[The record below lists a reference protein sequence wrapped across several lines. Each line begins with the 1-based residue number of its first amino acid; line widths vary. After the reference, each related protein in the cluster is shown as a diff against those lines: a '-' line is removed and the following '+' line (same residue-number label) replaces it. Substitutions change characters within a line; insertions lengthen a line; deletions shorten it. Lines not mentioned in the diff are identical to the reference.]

1 MQSIG
6 TVFQKRRGGL
16 PLMFALLLG
25 VALLGRAGDVACA
38 SSSRSVYLG
47 VWQPGAPASM
57 SAVTQ
62 FERDAGKH
70 VAIVQWYQQWAGG
83 SGAFDPSL
91 PAAVAAHG
99 SMPLITW
106 EPWDPSA
113 GANQPAFALS
123 AIVAGNYDAY
133 VRSWA
138 KGLAAYGKPVLLR
151 FAHEMNGTWYP
162 WARGI
167 NGNTPA
173 QYVAAWRHV
182 HDLFAAAGA
191 KNVQWVWSPNVA
203 WDAAAAFTSYFP
215 GDAYVDWLG
224 LDGYN
229 WGGSGWQSFVQVFGA
244 SYQSITALSA
254 KPLMIAETASAE
266 AGGSKA
272 QWITDAFSTQI
283 PTKYPRVQAVLWF
296 NQNKENDW
304 RIESSAT
311 AQRAFAKAVSSSVYQ
326 SSWR

>member
-1 MQSIG
+1 MGWIG
-6 TVFQKRRGGL
+6 WVLDGRRAGL
-16 PLMFALLLG
+16 SLVFALLLA
-25 VALLGRAGDVACA
+25 VALLGLSGGIARASGGRA
-38 SSSRSVYLG
+38 VYLG

-70 VAIVQWYQQWAGG
+70 VAIVQWYQSWAGAG
-83 SGAFDPSL
+83 SAFDPSL

-99 SMPLITW
+99 SMPMITW

-113 GANQPAFALS
+113 GVNQPAFTLA
-123 AIVAGNYDAY
+123 AIATGNEDGY

-138 KGLAAYGKPVLLR
+138 QALAAYRQPLLLR
-151 FAHEMNGTWYP
+151 FAHEMNGDWYP
-162 WARGI
+162 WAAGVS
-167 NGNTPA
+167 GNTAA

-182 HDLFAAAGA
+182 HDLFVQAGA
-191 KNVQWVWSPNVA
+191 ANVRWVWSPNVA
-203 WDAAAAFTSYFP
+203 WNEASAFAAYYP

-229 WGGSGWQSFVQVFGA
+229 WGGSSWQSFAQIFGA

-254 KPLMIAETASAE
+254 RPLMIAETASAE

-272 QWITDAFSTQI
+272 QWITDAFGTQI
-283 PTKYPRVQAVLWF
+283 PATYPRIQAVLWF
-296 NQNKENDW
+296 NQNKETDW

-311 AQRAFAKAVSSSVYQ
+311 AQRAFAKAVSNAVYL